1 MNDKDNVNME
11 YEARVM
17 ITENQYSLVKDFYLK
32 TNLERHQL
40 VNINYYYD
48 DDKLTITNN
57 SHVLR
62 LRTIDDNK
70 YELTLKIKGENGD
83 IEINKSLTSFEIRD
97 IQNQVNVSDEDIIKQ
112 LKSIN
117 VDLANLKLISKLK
130 TERIEVV
137 LINSLLVIDKN
148 YYNDKIDFNLEVES
162 MSKSD
167 AVALLKEICEQ
178 FDIEYKKDYI
188 SKSRRA
194 IYNL

>member
-62 LRTIDDNK
+62 LRAIDDSK

-83 IEINKSLTSFEIRD
+83 VEINKPLTSFEIRD

-117 VDLANLKLISKLK
+117 VDLANLKLIANLK

-162 MSKSD
+162 ISKSD

>member
-17 ITENQYSLVKDFYLK
+17 ITENQYSLVKEFYQK

-62 LRTIDDNK
+62 LRAIDDSK

-83 IEINKSLTSFEIRD
+83 IEINKPLTSFEIRD

-117 VDLANLKLISKLK
+117 VDLANLKLIAKLK

-148 YYNDKIDFNLEVES
+148 YYSDKIDFNLEVES
-162 MSKSD
+162 ISKSD

>member
-1 MNDKDNVNME
+1 MNVNDNINLE

-83 IEINKSLTSFEIRD
+83 IEINKPLTSFEIRD

-117 VDLANLKLISKLK
+117 VDLANLKLIAKLK

-148 YYNDKIDFNLEVES
+148 YYSDKIDFNLEVES
-162 MSKSD
+162 ISKSD

>member
-62 LRTIDDNK
+62 LRAIDDSK

-83 IEINKSLTSFEIRD
+83 IEINKPLTSFEIRD

-117 VDLANLKLISKLK
+117 VDLANLKLIAKLK

-148 YYNDKIDFNLEVES
+148 YYSDKIDFNLEVES
-162 MSKSD
+162 ISKSD